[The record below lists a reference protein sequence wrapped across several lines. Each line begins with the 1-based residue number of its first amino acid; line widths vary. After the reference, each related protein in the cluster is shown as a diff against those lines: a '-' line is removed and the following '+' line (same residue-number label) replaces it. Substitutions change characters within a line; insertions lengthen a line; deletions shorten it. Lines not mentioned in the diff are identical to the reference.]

1 MKTIKQVLVK
11 KGSEIYN
18 IAPSASVI
26 EAVKMM
32 AQKKVGA
39 LLVLEDGKLK
49 GIISEQDYTRKV
61 ILSDL
66 DAGKMAVQDIMTR
79 QVVITWP
86 DQPIQEVMAI
96 MTDKRIRHL
105 PVIADGK
112 LVGLISIGDLVKE
125 VISEQQFMIEQLVH
139 YIQG

>member
-18 IAPSASVI
+18 IAPSVSVI
-26 EAVKMM
+26 EAVKLM

-105 PVIADGK
+105 PVMADGE